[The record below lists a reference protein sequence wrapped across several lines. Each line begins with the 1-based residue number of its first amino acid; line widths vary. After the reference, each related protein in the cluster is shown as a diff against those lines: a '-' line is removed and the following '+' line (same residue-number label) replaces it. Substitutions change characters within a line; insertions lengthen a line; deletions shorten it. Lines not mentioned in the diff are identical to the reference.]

1 MKNHERLQGLI
12 AASFTPMDKQ
22 GNISLS
28 EIENYAEFLVKSKVS
43 GVFVNGTTG
52 EGSSLT
58 VDERKA
64 TLESWVKAVKGRI
77 KVIAHVGTFC
87 LPDSIALA
95 AHAQQCGADGFAAIA
110 PSFFKPSSVA
120 NLINYFAPIAA
131 AAPELP
137 FYYYNMP
144 SMTGVDLSV
153 EEFLVEGKKVIPNLA
168 GVKFT
173 HNNLMEMCACLHVDN
188 GAFEVLNGFDETLI
202 AGLAMGATAG
212 VGSTYN
218 YFAPVY
224 NSIINEMKENKVA
237 EARADQ
243 LKSVNLVKVIIK
255 YGGGVR
261 GGKAIMDLLGIRCG
275 SCRLPLAPFSD
286 EEYASLKKDLEAI
299 DFFQVNK

>member
-22 GNISLS
+22 GNICLS

-58 VDERKA
+58 VEERKA

-87 LPDSIALA
+87 LPDSISLA

-110 PSFFKPSSVA
+110 PSFFKPSSVKS
-120 NLINYFAPIAA
+120 LINYFAPIAA

-202 AGLAMGATAG
+202 AGLALGATAG

-224 NSIINEMKENKVA
+224 NDIINKMKENKVA

-299 DFFQVNK
+299 DFFQVHK

>member
-22 GNISLS
+22 GNICLP
-28 EIENYAEFLVKSKVS
+28 EIENYAEFLIKSKVS

-64 TLESWVKAVKGRI
+64 TLESWIKAVKGRI

-95 AHAQQCGADGFAAIA
+95 THAQQCGADGFAAIA
-110 PSFFKPSSVA
+110 PSFFKPSSVG

-153 EEFLVEGKKVIPNLA
+153 EAFLVEGKKAIPNLA

-188 GAFEVLNGFDETLI
+188 GSFEVLNGFDETLI

-224 NSIINEMKENKVA
+224 NNIINEMKENKVA